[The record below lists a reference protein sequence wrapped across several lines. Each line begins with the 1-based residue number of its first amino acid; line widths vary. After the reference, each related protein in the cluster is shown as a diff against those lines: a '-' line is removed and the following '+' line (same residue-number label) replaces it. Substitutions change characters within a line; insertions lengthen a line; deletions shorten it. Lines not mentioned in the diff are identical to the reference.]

1 MHLSRTTA
9 LAAVLVA
16 TIVTVLAC
24 ADTRARESAREPT
37 VDVLG
42 RALVPQAGGA
52 AVAKLDDKCFHYA
65 QTVELR
71 GTLRR
76 EIHPGRPNF
85 ESIAGGDEK
94 ETGYYLHLPA
104 RICTRASAPNVPDEM
119 STDSVRR
126 VQLVLDSAG
135 YAHFKPRLNAEVS
148 VRGQLFSAHTMH
160 HHAPLLLMMIGAKQ

>member
-1 MHLSRTTA
+1 MYRIRTTA

-16 TIVTVLAC
+16 TLVAVLAC
-24 ADTRARESAREPT
+24 ADSRSREIAHEPPAA
-37 VDVLG
+37 VLG
-42 RALVPQAGGA
+42 AALIPKAPGA
-52 AVAKLDDKCFHYA
+52 AEAELDAKCFHYA

-85 ESIAGGDEK
+85 ESIAAGDEK

-104 RICTRASAPNVPDEM
+104 QICTRASAPNVPDEM

-126 VQLVLDSAG
+126 VQLVLDSVG
-135 YAHFKPRLNAEVS
+135 YAHFRPRLNREVS
-148 VRGQLFSAHTMH
+148 ARGELFSAHTMH
-160 HHAPLLLMMIGAKQ
+160 HHAPLLLMTIGVKQ